1 MRSVEWGVGKLVSV
15 LSIRLVELQQRLC
28 GQVCRQRR
36 RIPWQLLD
44 DEPSQRLQ
52 RKLDDGVPHLLR
64 PLLRA
69 QPFRIHLWRRHRPA
83 HPVGQWRNVL
93 QRSAVS
99 SGAVTSHHTTAAVA
113 AVAAA
118 VAVAATVAALHH
130 TNSKL
135 ASKLLLRPLV

>member
-1 MRSVEWGVGKLVSV
+1 MRSVEWGLGKLVSV

-52 RKLDDGVPHLLR
+52 RKFDDGVPHLLR

-83 HPVGQWRNVL
+83 RPVGQWRNVL

-113 AVAAA
+113 TAAAVADAVAAA
-118 VAVAATVAALHH
+118 AALHH

>member
-1 MRSVEWGVGKLVSV
+1 MRSVEWGLGKLVSV
-15 LSIRLVELQQRLC
+15 LSIRLVELQQRLR

-44 DEPSQRLQ
+44 SQRLQ

-83 HPVGQWRNVL
+83 RPVGQWRNVL

-113 AVAAA
+113 TAAAVAAA
-118 VAVAATVAALHH
+118 VAAAAALHH
-130 TNSKL
+130 TNSKV
-135 ASKLLLRPLV
+135 APKLLLRPLV